1 MVLLKDLV
9 VDLMDILGATVAEV
23 DQADECDGLVR
34 ILNVAE
40 LLLNLDHII
49 IKHILESHIFL

>member
-34 ILNVAE
+34 ILDVAE

-49 IKHILESHIFL
+49 IAQVQR